1 MPAILRVVQ
10 GDIATFQGDAVVNAA
25 NNHLRMGTGVAGA
38 LLAAGG
44 GTIQDECDAHVRKE
58 GPLEVGQA
66 AITGGGRLGVKYV
79 IHAAAMG
86 DSPPTPETIR
96 NAVAS
101 SMALAGEHEVG
112 SLAFPVL
119 GSGVGGFPFDEAARI
134 LVEEVKTLAT
144 DMEGLE
150 TVVFY
155 GFTLEQA
162 AILRRHLI

>member
-1 MPAILRVVQ
+1 VPAILRVVQ

-44 GTIQDECDAHVRKE
+44 GTIQDECDALVRRE
-58 GPLEVGQA
+58 GPLEVGEA

-86 DSPPTPETIR
+86 DHPPTPESIR
-96 NAVAS
+96 GAVRS
-101 SMALAGEHEVG
+101 SLELAVEHAVT
-112 SLAFPVL
+112 SMAFPVL
-119 GSGVGGFPFDEAARI
+119 GTGVGGFPFDEAARI
-134 LVEEVKTLAT
+134 LVEEVRGFVEN
-144 DMEGLE
+144 MPEME

-155 GFTLEQA
+155 GFTPDHA
-162 AILRRHLI
+162 ATLRRYLF

>member
-10 GDIATFQGDAVVNAA
+10 GDISTFQGDAVVNAA

-44 GTIQDECDAHVRKE
+44 GTIQDECDALVRRE
-58 GPLEVGQA
+58 GPLEVGQS
-66 AITGGGRLGVKYV
+66 AITSGGRLAVKYV

-86 DSPPTPETIR
+86 DQPPTPESIR
-96 NAVAS
+96 NAVRS
-101 SMALAGEHEVG
+101 SLELAVEHAVT

-119 GSGVGGFPFDEAARI
+119 GTGVGGFPFDEAARI
-134 LVEEVKTLAT
+134 LVEEVKGFVG
-144 DMEGLE
+144 DMPEME

-155 GFTLEQA
+155 GYTPDQA
-162 AILRRHLI
+162 ATLRRHLI